1 MLSINTNL
9 SSLIVQSNLKTSTL
23 GLNQAIERMTT
34 GFKINGAKD
43 NAAGYSISMN
53 MTTKIGA
60 YQVAED
66 NAAMGLDMV
75 STASGTLSQIEDKIS
90 RLRSLTM
97 QAQNGTYGSTSIEAL
112 RQEVDSITSEINRI
126 MSTAE
131 YNGIKLFGAGE
142 ESQGPVING
151 KKVVLNDDG
160 FMIDVTHRDTTGMT
174 KMSDIDPTQT
184 ITSGT
189 YSISTAEE
197 LVTFL
202 EMVDDSKINGGEFI
216 LANDIDMTNRQWT
229 QDPNANSVVSNIIFD
244 GNGYVLSNLSQG
256 LFPVVEN
263 SEIKNLGLEN
273 VALSVSS
280 GFFSPLVV
288 HSTYTNITNCYATG
302 SVNGLSLFFGGLVG
316 ISGGGTIDS
325 CWTDV
330 NIVGQ
335 SAVSGGIAG
344 ALGTGT
350 ISNSFSLGN
359 IENEVLPGVS
369 NAYSYSGGIIG
380 YGTGTIE
387 NCYTS
392 SKVSSASGREY
403 ENIIA
408 ANIDPGSGS
417 PANLTISNVTYDASV
432 NPGMALYSD
441 NAQVTASGITVLS
454 KTIPDITLQV
464 GINSSGSSQITFSTA
479 FAISGLSSDIENP
492 NLLTTLD
499 EILESISNKQ
509 TELGSVQNRL
519 ESVLEEISIQY
530 DNLVSSR
537 STIRD
542 ADIAEESSQY
552 IKMQILQQAS
562 ATLLATANQT
572 PAIALQLL

>member
-1 MLSINTNL
+1 MLKINTNL

-43 NAAGYSISMN
+43 NAAGYSISTN

-75 STASGTLSQIEDKIS
+75 STASGTLSQIEDKLS

-112 RQEVDSITSEINRI
+112 RQEADSITTEINRI

-131 YNGIKLFGAGE
+131 YNNIKLFGEA
-142 ESQGPVING
+142 SKPVING
-151 KKVVLNDDG
+151 KEVVLNEDG
-160 FMIDVTHRDTTGMT
+160 FMINVTHRDTTGMT
-174 KMSDIDPTQT
+174 KMSDVDPTQT
-184 ITSGT
+184 ISSGT

-197 LVTFL
+197 LEKFL
-202 EMVDDSKINGGEFI
+202 GMRSRITGGEFV
-216 LANDIDMTNRQWT
+216 LANDIDMSGVSAGIA
-229 QDPNANSVVSNIIFD
+229 DMSNITLD
-244 GNGYVLSNLSQG
+244 GNGYKISNLSNG
-256 LFPVVEN
+256 LFDTLNN

-273 VALSVSS
+273 VRLTDSNNAY
-280 GFFSPLVV
+280 SPLAFQA
-288 HSTYTNITNCYATG
+288 TNTNITNCYATG
-302 SVNGLSLFFGGLVG
+302 SVNGVSYLFGGLVG
-316 ISGGGTIDS
+316 ALEGGTIDH

-330 NIVGQ
+330 DINGVGVV
-335 SAVSGGIAG
+335 SSGGIAG
-344 ALGTGT
+344 ALIGGK
-350 ISNSFSLGN
+350 ISNSFSLGDVN
-359 IENEVLPGVS
+359 NSLYSGVGGG
-369 NAYSYSGGIIG
+369 YYYSGGIAG
-380 YGTGTIE
+380 LAVGTIE

-392 SKVSSASGREY
+392 SKVSSEMGSAYEYVIAS
-403 ENIIA
+403 N
-408 ANIDPGSGS
+408 DSPGISGGPS
-417 PANLTISNVTYDASV
+417 NLTLTNVTYDPSS
-432 NPGMALYSD
+432 NPGMALYD
-441 NAQVTASGITVLS
+441 NSPLITASGITALDRI
-454 KTIPDITLQV
+454 IPDITLQV
-464 GINSSGSSQITFSTA
+464 GINSSSSSQIIFSTA
-479 FAISGLSSDIENP
+479 FSISGLSSDIENP

-499 EILESISNKQ
+499 EIIESVSNKQ

-519 ESVLEEISIQY
+519 ESVLEEISIHY

-542 ADIAEESSQY
+542 ADIAEESSEY

-572 PAIALQLL
+572 PSIAFQLL

>member
-1 MLSINTNL
+1 MLKINTNL
-9 SSLIVQSNLKTSTL
+9 LSLIVQSNLQTSTL

-43 NAAGYSISMN
+43 NAAGYSIATN
-53 MTTKIGA
+53 MSTKIGA
-60 YQVAED
+60 YKVAED
-66 NAAMGLDMV
+66 NASMGLDMV
-75 STASGTLSQIEDKIS
+75 LTASGTLSQISDKLS
-90 RLRSLTM
+90 RLRALTM
-97 QAQNGTYGSTSIEAL
+97 QAQNGTYGSTSIQAL
-112 RQEVDSITSEINRI
+112 RQEADGITAEINRI

-131 YNGIKLFGAGE
+131 YNGIKFFGE
-142 ESQGPVING
+142 EQKPVING
-151 KKVVLNDDG
+151 KEVVLNEDG

-174 KMSDIDPTQT
+174 KMSDVDPTQT

-197 LVTFL
+197 LVAFL
-202 EMVDDSKINGGEFI
+202 EMIDKSKINSGEFI
-216 LANDIDMTNRQWT
+216 LANDIDMSNKKWA
-229 QDPNANSVVSNIIFD
+229 QDPYANRNVSNITFD

-256 LFPVVEN
+256 LFPVIEN

-273 VALSVSS
+273 VRLTANNNVY
-280 GFFSPLVV
+280 SPLGLAIN
-288 HSTYTNITNCYATG
+288 TNISNCYATG
-302 SVNGLSLFFGGLVG
+302 IVDGEGYYFGGLV
-316 ISGGGTIDS
+316 SLLDGGAIDS
-325 CWTDV
+325 CWTNVDIRGESML
-330 NIVGQ
+330 NGGIVGF
-335 SAVSGGIAG
+335 
-344 ALGTGT
+344 LNNGT
-350 ISNSFSLGN
+350 ISNSFSLGE
-359 IENEVLPGVS
+359 IS
-369 NAYSYSGGIIG
+369 NGNDRIALNKALSGGIAG
-380 YGTGTIE
+380 SANGTIE

-392 SKVSSASGREY
+392 SKVSSATGSDCEY
-403 ENIIA
+403 IIA
-408 ANIDPGSGS
+408 SNILQT
-417 PANLTISNVTYDASV
+417 NLTTITNVTYDASV
-432 NPGMALYSD
+432 NPGMALHSN
-441 NAQVTASGITVLS
+441 NAQVTANGITALS

-479 FAISGLSSDIENP
+479 FSISGLSSDIENP

-499 EILESISNKQ
+499 EILESLSNKQ

-542 ADIAEESSQY
+542 ANIAEESSQY

>member
-9 SSLIVQSNLKTSTL
+9 SSLIIQSNLLNSTL

-43 NAAGYSISMN
+43 NAAGYSISTN

-75 STASGTLSQIEDKIS
+75 STASGTLSQIEDKLS

-112 RQEVDSITSEINRI
+112 RQEADSITTEINRI

-131 YNGIKLFGAGE
+131 YNNIKLFGEA
-142 ESQGPVING
+142 SKPVING
-151 KKVVLNDDG
+151 KEVVLNEDG
-160 FMIDVTHRDTTGMT
+160 FMINVTHRDTTGMT
-174 KMSDIDPTQT
+174 KMSDVDPTQT

-229 QDPNANSVVSNIIFD
+229 QAPNTNSVASNIIFD

-256 LFPVVEN
+256 LFPIVEN

-273 VALSVSS
+273 VRLTDSNNAY
-280 GFFSPLVV
+280 SPLV
-288 HSTYTNITNCYATG
+288 SSATNTNITNCYATG
-302 SVNGLSLFFGGLVG
+302 SVNGASYAFGGLVG
-316 ISGGGTIDS
+316 ALEGGTIDH

-330 NIVGQ
+330 DINGAGIM
-335 SAVSGGIAG
+335 SSGGIAG
-344 ALGTGT
+344 ALAGGK
-350 ISNSFSLGN
+350 ISNSFSLGDVN
-359 IENEVLPGVS
+359 NSLYSGVGGG
-369 NAYSYSGGIIG
+369 YYYSGGIAG
-380 YGTGTIE
+380 LAVGTIE

-392 SKVSSASGREY
+392 SKVSSEMGSAYEYVIASNDSQG
-403 ENIIA
+403 IA
-408 ANIDPGSGS
+408 GGPN
-417 PANLTISNVTYDASV
+417 NLTLTNVTYDPSS
-432 NPGMALYSD
+432 NPGMALYD
-441 NAQVTASGITVLS
+441 NSPLITASGITALDRI
-454 KTIPDITLQV
+454 IPDITLQV
-464 GINSSGSSQITFSTA
+464 GINSSLSSQITFSTA
-479 FAISGLSSDIENP
+479 FVLDGLSSDIENP
-492 NLLTTLD
+492 DLLTKLD
-499 EILESISNKQ
+499 EILKAVSNKQ